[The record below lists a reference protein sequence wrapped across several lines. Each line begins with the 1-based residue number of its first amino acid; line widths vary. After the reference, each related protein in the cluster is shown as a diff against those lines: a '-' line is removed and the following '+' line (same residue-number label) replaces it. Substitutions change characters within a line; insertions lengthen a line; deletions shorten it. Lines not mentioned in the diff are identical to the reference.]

1 MSPLHPLLT
10 IDAVHHPNAYVIR
23 IEGKLDRAG
32 CPDLTSALAA
42 AERSRAGRIVLDL
55 DRLSSIDS
63 RGLQTLLEA
72 SRRSAS
78 NGNRLRLT
86 RGRGD
91 VACMFRLTLLDVT
104 LPFTEPLGQPIRTR
118 VSNG

>member
-10 IDAVHHPNAYVIR
+10 IDAAHHSNAYVIR

-32 CPDLTSALAA
+32 CHDLTSALAA

-104 LPFTEPLGQPIRTR
+104 LPFTEPLGQIRTR